1 MRLFIDANILIDV
14 IDATRPYSRSSA
26 ALFAWLIEHR
36 NRYTLFTSCDLLT
49 TVYYLIHKH
58 LNAQEALHKIKI
70 LNRTLT
76 LVKFD
81 NIEVDEAI
89 LLMEQ
94 NPKYIDLE
102 DTIQYVI
109 ARKKRCEY
117 LLTND
122 RKFVSDDIPLLGS
135 DTALEILSESH

>member
-1 MRLFIDANILIDV
+1 M
-14 IDATRPYSRSSA
+14 
-26 ALFAWLIEHR
+26 
-36 NRYTLFTSCDLLT
+36 
-49 TVYYLIHKH
+49 
-58 LNAQEALHKIKI
+58 NAQEALHKIKI

-81 NIEVDEAI
+81 NTEVDEAI

-135 DTALEILSESH
+135 DTALEILSKSH